1 MTIDDVK
8 LMDSFYELDENNKIN
23 KEYKLKSKKKVME
36 KQEVKNAFFIEFYK
50 N

>member
-1 MTIDDVK
+1 MTFDDGK

-36 KQEVKNAFFIEFYK
+36 KQEVENKFFIDFY
-50 N
+50 